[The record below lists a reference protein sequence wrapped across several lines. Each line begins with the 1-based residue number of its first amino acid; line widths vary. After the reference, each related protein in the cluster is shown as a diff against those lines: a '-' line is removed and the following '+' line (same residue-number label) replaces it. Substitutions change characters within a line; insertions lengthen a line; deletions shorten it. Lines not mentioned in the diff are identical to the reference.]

1 MPGLCTRLGRRR
13 PHLLTPWNSGRDLR
27 QMLSTAS
34 LKPCGDPFLLTAS
47 CYRSHGS
54 TLVTLAARQSR
65 IPPTP
70 APSCAT
76 ETKRKT
82 PGCVF
87 PDKCSFPEKKGE
99 SLGTRWPRHASS
111 FLPWTCH
118 LEVPS
123 HLVAKAELKLGSHP
137 LPRLA
142 FSVPR
147 PPASL

>member
-1 MPGLCTRLGRRR
+1 MHAAGPQMAPSPYSLEFRSRSEADAVDCLPQALWRPLPPHCLLLQKPRLNARNTRSQAE
-13 PHLLTPWNSGRDLR
+13 P
-27 QMLSTAS
+27 
-34 LKPCGDPFLLTAS
+34 DPA
-47 CYRSHGS
+47 
-54 TLVTLAARQSR
+54 
-65 IPPTP
+65 PPS

-99 SLGTRWPRHASS
+99 SLGTRWPCHASS

-123 HLVAKAELKLGSHP
+123 HLVAEAELKLGSHP